1 MVLTIEPGLYFG
13 SWRNDIEMPER
24 YAGIGIRIEDDVLVT
39 EQGPLVLSSSCPKMV
54 DEIEQLV
61 GTGIND

>member
-13 SWRNDIEMPER
+13 SWRNDILIPER

-39 EQGPLVLSSSCPKMV
+39 EQGPFVLSSSCPKML
-54 DEIEQLV
+54 DEIEQIV
-61 GTGIND
+61 GRGEYN